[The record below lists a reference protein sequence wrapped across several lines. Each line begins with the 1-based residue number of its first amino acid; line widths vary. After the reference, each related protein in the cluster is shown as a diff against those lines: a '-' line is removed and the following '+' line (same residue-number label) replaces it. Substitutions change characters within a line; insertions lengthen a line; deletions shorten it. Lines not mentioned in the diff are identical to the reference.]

1 MHACVL
7 KAQKKTESGG
17 LNVPSSEDAKKD
29 VGDREN
35 AHGLRDSISRIL
47 DLWNLERGKKK
58 CLHVFK
64 ANYKMPRP
72 ECFRLRLER
81 SPGEGKGYP
90 LQHSGLEN
98 SMDCVVHGVT
108 KSQTRLSDFHLLLV

>member
-1 MHACVL
+1 MPRRMWE
-7 KAQKKTESGG
+7 T
-17 LNVPSSEDAKKD
+17 
-29 VGDREN
+29 EN
-35 AHGLRDSISRIL
+35 AHSLRDSISRIL

-64 ANYKMPRP
+64 ADYKMPWP

-81 SPGEGKGYP
+81 SPGEGKGCP

-98 SMDCVVHGVT
+98 SMDWIVHGVA
-108 KSQTRLSDFHLLLV
+108 KNGTRLSDFHFLLV